1 MTEGLAPPP
10 AAERTAVTGH
20 RRRSAAAAPHSVSR
34 TGRSPRRPRSTLW
47 IGLFLAPTLVLF
59 TLYTVWPSLSS
70 LYYSMLE
77 WRGLGQDRTFTGV
90 ENYARLLSD
99 DLFWRSLAITLL
111 IIVVTVP
118 IRVGASLLL
127 AIALNNPRLPFAGL
141 LRTAFFVPVVATT
154 AIVGILMGFVLD
166 PSSGPV
172 NALLEV
178 VGLGPVDFLGSS
190 DTALGSVM
198 GVHVW
203 KWMGVTLIYWLAALQ
218 TVPGELLEAAEV
230 DGAGPWDRLR
240 HVTLPL
246 LAPFALIIT
255 VLTVVET
262 MQIFDLVVTMTGGG
276 PFFST
281 IVTEV
286 YIYDTAFGDGRP
298 DLGYASAIGVA
309 FGVITVV
316 LIALLTSL
324 TALARRR
331 QDGQR

>member
-1 MTEGLAPPP
+1 M
-10 AAERTAVTGH
+10 
-20 RRRSAAAAPHSVSR
+20 
-34 TGRSPRRPRSTLW
+34 
-47 IGLFLAPTLVLF
+47 ILF

-77 WRGLGQDRTFTGV
+77 WRGLGQDRSFTGLA
-90 ENYARLLSD
+90 NFARLLTD
-99 DLFWRSLAITLL
+99 DLFWASLGITLL

-127 AIALNNPRLPFAGL
+127 AIMLNDPRLPFAGL

-172 NALLEV
+172 NALREL
-178 VGLGPVDFLGSS
+178 VGLAPIDFLGSS

-198 GVHVW
+198 AVHVW
-203 KWMGVTLIYWLAALQ
+203 KWLGVTLIYWLAALQ
-218 TVPGELLEAAEV
+218 TVPRELLEAAEI
-230 DGAGPWDRLR
+230 DGASSWQRLR

-246 LAPFALIIT
+246 LTPFTIIIT

-276 PFFST
+276 PYFST
-281 IVTEV
+281 MVTEV
-286 YIYDTAFGDGRP
+286 YIYDTAFGEGRP

-309 FGVITVV
+309 FGVITVL
-316 LIALLTSL
+316 LIALLTGLMS
-324 TALARRR
+324 LARRR
-331 QDGQR
+331 QEGHQ

>member
-1 MTEGLAPPP
+1 MA
-10 AAERTAVTGH
+10 
-20 RRRSAAAAPHSVSR
+20 
-34 TGRSPRRPRSTLW
+34 
-47 IGLFLAPTLVLF
+47 LFLAPTLILF

-70 LYYSMLE
+70 IYYSMLE
-77 WRGLGQDRTFTGV
+77 WRGLGQARSFTGLD
-90 ENYARLLSD
+90 NFARLLSD
-99 DLFWRSLAITLL
+99 DLFWKSLGITLL

-118 IRVGASLLL
+118 IRVGASLVL
-127 AIALNNPRLPFAGL
+127 AMMLNDPRLPFAGL

-172 NALLEV
+172 NALLEL
-178 VGLGPVDFLGSS
+178 VGQGPVDFLGSS

-218 TVPGELLEAAEV
+218 TVPRELLDAAEV
-230 DGAGPWDRLR
+230 DGAGPWQRLR

-246 LAPFALIIT
+246 LTPFAIIIT

-281 IVTEV
+281 MVTEV

-309 FGVITVV
+309 FGVITVL
-316 LIALLTSL
+316 LIGSL
-324 TALARRR
+324 TALMSLARRR
-331 QDGQR
+331 QERHR

>member
-1 MTEGLAPPP
+1 MTETLAPSS
-10 AAERTAVTGH
+10 EGRRVTPRSG
-20 RRRSAAAAPHSVSR
+20 RGRPSDRGIGGRRSA
-34 TGRSPRRPRSTLW
+34 LW
-47 IGLFLAPTLVLF
+47 IALFLAPTLILF

-70 LYYSMLE
+70 IYYSMLE
-77 WRGLGQDRTFTGV
+77 WRGLGQTRSFTGL
-90 ENYARLLSD
+90 ENFARLLSD
-99 DLFWRSLAITLL
+99 DLFWKSLGITLL

-118 IRVGASLLL
+118 IRVGASLVL
-127 AIALNNPRLPFAGL
+127 AIMLNNPRLPFAGL

-154 AIVGILMGFVLD
+154 AIIGILMGFVLD

-172 NALLEV
+172 NAALEL
-178 VGLGPVDFLGSS
+178 VGRGPIDFLGSS

-218 TVPGELLEAAEV
+218 TVPRELLDAAEV
-230 DGAGPWDRLR
+230 DGAGAWQRLR

-246 LAPFALIIT
+246 LTPFTVIIT
-255 VLTVVET
+255 LLTVVET

-281 IVTEV
+281 MVTEV

-309 FGVITVV
+309 FGVITVL
-316 LIALLTSL
+316 LIGSL
-324 TALARRR
+324 TALMTLARRR
-331 QDGQR
+331 QERHR

>member
-1 MTEGLAPPP
+1 MTETLASSS
-10 AAERTAVTGH
+10 ERKRTTRPWGRGRPLDH
-20 RRRSAAAAPHSVSR
+20 GPKSSRSAR
-34 TGRSPRRPRSTLW
+34 W
-47 IGLFLAPTLVLF
+47 IALFLAPTLILF

-70 LYYSMLE
+70 IYYSMLE
-77 WRGLGQDRTFTGV
+77 WRGLGQTRGFTGL
-90 ENYARLLSD
+90 ENFARLLSD
-99 DLFWRSLAITLL
+99 DLFWKSLGITLL

-118 IRVGASLLL
+118 IRVGASLVL
-127 AIALNNPRLPFAGL
+127 AIMLNNPRLPFAGL

-154 AIVGILMGFVLD
+154 AIIGILMGFVLD

-172 NALLEV
+172 NAALEL
-178 VGLGPVDFLGSS
+178 VGLGPIDFLGSS

-218 TVPGELLEAAEV
+218 TVPRELLDPAEV
-230 DGAGPWDRLR
+230 DGAGAWQRLR

-246 LAPFALIIT
+246 LAPFAVIIT
-255 VLTVVET
+255 LLTVVET

-281 IVTEV
+281 MVTEV

-309 FGVITVV
+309 FGVITVL
-316 LIALLTSL
+316 LIGSL
-324 TALARRR
+324 TALMTLARRR
-331 QDGQR
+331 QERRR